1 MDCFDVLY
9 PDLQLMVEVD
19 HSAGHAKFRED
30 GLHVGNMNVKYGGKQ
45 KIMRDTTMT
54 EGCVGPGEAK
64 MHLNSGK
71 WSTQFVQGVTEKTV
85 DLKLR
90 VGATQSMVFKAG
102 DPPPFYA
109 CDAQSNAN
117 TSKTSRGKVVLVH
130 EAYAG
135 KPKGC
140 DKSCGSAVSTR
151 KECRRRRMPLQKRRW
166 MTSSATCRTSRMRSP
181 RCSTRWRGAATFS
194 CCHQSF
200 IQRLPA

>member
-71 WSTQFVQGVTEKTV
+71 WEHAVRPRCHREDRGSEAAGWCHAKHHVQG
-85 DLKLR
+85 
-90 VGATQSMVFKAG
+90 G
-102 DPPPFYA
+102 
-109 CDAQSNAN
+109 
-117 TSKTSRGKVVLVH
+117 
-130 EAYAG
+130 
-135 KPKGC
+135 
-140 DKSCGSAVSTR
+140 
-151 KECRRRRMPLQKRRW
+151 
-166 MTSSATCRTSRMRSP
+166 
-181 RCSTRWRGAATFS
+181 
-194 CCHQSF
+194 
-200 IQRLPA
+200 